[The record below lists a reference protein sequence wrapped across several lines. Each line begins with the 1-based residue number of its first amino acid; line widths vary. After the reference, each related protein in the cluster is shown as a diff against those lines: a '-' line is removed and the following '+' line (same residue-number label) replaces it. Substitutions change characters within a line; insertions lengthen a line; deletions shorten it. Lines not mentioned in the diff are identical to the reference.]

1 MRIRFWTILLLL
13 ACVCMPQR
21 SSAQSQPSNNTVSLR
36 ELRIPPKAVR
46 AFEQGMDRL
55 AKQDPAGSLPYFQR
69 AISEYAG
76 YYEAYDRMGAADLKL
91 FRVDDAEQAFRKSID
106 VSGGQF
112 AHPLI
117 ALGAILDDQK
127 KFAEAMTVTRNGLN
141 LDPNSWTGHY
151 YLGLALFGLNR
162 LKEAEDS
169 AREALLRNANFPKVH
184 ILLADIHSRERDFDS
199 LLNDLNEYLKL
210 APDGPDSGWARGLR
224 DSIQRVKWNRLQ
236 PVSFDSCPPE
246 RNPTG

>member
-1 MRIRFWTILLLL
+1 MRIRFWTIALLL
-13 ACVCMPQR
+13 ACICVPR
-21 SSAQSQPSNNTVSLR
+21 HSSAQSQPSNNTISLR

-55 AKQDPAGSLPYFQR
+55 AKQDAAGSLPCFQR

-117 ALGAILDDQK
+117 ALGAILDDQE
-127 KFAEAMTVTRNGLN
+127 KFAEAMTVIRNGLN

-169 AREALLRNANFPKVH
+169 ARDVLLRNANFAKAH
-184 ILLADIHSRERDFDS
+184 ILLADIHSREKDFDS

-224 DSIQRVKWNRLQ
+224 DSVQRVILKARDASALAQ
-236 PVSFDSCPPE
+236 PQP
-246 RNPTG
+246 